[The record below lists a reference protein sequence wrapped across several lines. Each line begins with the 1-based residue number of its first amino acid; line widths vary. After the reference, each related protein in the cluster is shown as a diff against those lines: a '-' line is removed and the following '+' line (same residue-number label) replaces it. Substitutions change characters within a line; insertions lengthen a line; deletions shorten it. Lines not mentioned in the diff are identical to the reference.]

1 MKALEVWYQTGG
13 TCFAGDLKNS
23 SHVHLVTGFWGDNS
37 GLTDLSV
44 QKLNV
49 LFLARKAKG

>member
-1 MKALEVWYQTGG
+1 MWYQTGG

>member
-1 MKALEVWYQTGG
+1 MWYQTGG
-13 TCFAGDLKNS
+13 TCFAGDLKSS